1 MKLNVLVT
9 IFAFTISINSQLI
22 AQSLKQPISVIF
34 DTDIGP
40 DYDDVG
46 AITLLHALAD
56 SGECRI
62 LATMASNRYSRI
74 AAVLDVY
81 NTYFHRPNIP
91 IGLVG
96 KNGANMACG
105 QKWDSII
112 TLRYPHDIKNNAQ
125 AEDATSLY
133 RKILA
138 QQPDNSVTIIT
149 VGFLTNMAN
158 LIDSKPDQ
166 YSKLNGVELVRKKV
180 KLLVSMAGAFPKGR
194 EYNVHVHA
202 AASKIVAEKFPA
214 PIIFSGVEIGFRL
227 FTGIPLINSE
237 IKASPV
243 KDAFSISIPM
253 NPDDRNGRPSWD
265 QTAILIAVRG
275 YQNYFNLEQG
285 RMTVNADGS
294 NGWDYNG
301 KGHSF
306 VTGKMEDNKLED
318 LINHLMMHQPVK
330 R

>member
-1 MKLNVLVT
+1 MKLNVLIV
-9 IFAFTISINSQLI
+9 IFATIASINSQLI
-22 AQSLKQPISVIF
+22 AQTPKQPVSVIF

-56 SGECRI
+56 SGECKI

-74 AAVLDVY
+74 AAVLDVF
-81 NTYFHRPNIP
+81 NTYFTRPAIP
-91 IGLVG
+91 IGVVG
-96 KNGANMACG
+96 KNGAIMECG
-105 QKWDSII
+105 QKWDSVI
-112 TLRYPHDIKNNAQ
+112 TARYPHDIINNEQ
-125 AEDATSLY
+125 AEDATKLY
-133 RKILA
+133 RKILS
-138 QQPDNSVTIIT
+138 QQPDKSVTIIT

-158 LIDSKPDQ
+158 LIESKADQ
-166 YSKLNGVELVRKKV
+166 YSKLNGIDLIRKKV
-180 KLLVSMAGAFPKGR
+180 KQLVSMAGAFPKGR

-214 PIIFSGVEIGFRL
+214 PIIFSGVEIGMRL

-237 IKASPV
+237 IKNSPV
-243 KDAFSISIPM
+243 KDVFSISIAM
-253 NPDDRNGRPSWD
+253 SNGDRNGRMSWD
-265 QTAILIAVRG
+265 QTAVLIAVRG
-275 YQNYFNLEQG
+275 YEKYFNLEQG
-285 RMTVNADGS
+285 RMTVNPDGS
-294 NGWDYNG
+294 NGWDFNG
-301 KGHSF
+301 KGHFF

>member
-1 MKLNVLVT
+1 MKLNILIV
-9 IFAFTISINSQLI
+9 IFTFIVSINSQLI
-22 AQSLKQPISVIF
+22 AQSPKQPISVIF

-105 QKWDSII
+105 QKWDSVI

-133 RKILA
+133 RKILS

-202 AASKIVAEKFPA
+202 AASRIVAEKFSA

-265 QTAILIAVRG
+265 QTAVLIAVRG

-285 RMTVNADGS
+285 RMTVNAEGI

>member
-1 MKLNVLVT
+1 MKLNVLIV
-9 IFAFTISINSQLI
+9 IFTFIISINSQLI
-22 AQSLKQPISVIF
+22 AQSPNKPVSVIF

-74 AAVLDVY
+74 ASVLDVY
-81 NTYFHRPNIP
+81 NTYFNRPTIP
-91 IGLVG
+91 IGVVG

-105 QKWDSII
+105 QKWDSVI
-112 TLRYPHDIKNNAQ
+112 TLRYPHDIKNNGQ

-138 QQPDNSVTIIT
+138 QEPDNSVTIIT

-158 LIDSKPDQ
+158 LIESKPDQ
-166 YSKLNGVELVRKKV
+166 YSKLNGVELIRKKV

-237 IKASPV
+237 IKGSPV

-265 QTAILIAVRG
+265 QTAVLIAVRG

-285 RMTVNADGS
+285 RMSVNADGS
-294 NGWDYNG
+294 NGWDYDG

-318 LINHLMMHQPVK
+318 LINHLMMHQPIK